1 MTGRG
6 VRVKTASRLHFGLLG
21 WGPAARRQFGG
32 VGLMIERPGN
42 VLTVSRA
49 SVWSAEGPLAAR
61 ALSTIRRVAERLG
74 DVPPLALR
82 VESAAPEH
90 AGLGTGTQ
98 ISLAAALG
106 VAWMAGRR
114 EVGPAELAAWTG
126 RGQRSGIGLHGF
138 AAGGLLVDGG
148 RRSDGPAGIPPL
160 LSRLE
165 WPETWSVLVALPSTG
180 DGLHGP
186 EEARAFDELPPMTAA
201 QLDRVGRLVLLEL
214 LPTLAERDLDGFGAA
229 LEELQ
234 HHVGAAF
241 APAQGGL
248 YGDAQGERL
257 AAVMRQVGLRG
268 VGQSSWGP
276 ALYGLTDAP
285 AETRTAQAAEIS
297 TRTELPPER
306 LLWTRGVNRGARI
319 EPLD

>member
-1 MTGRG
+1 
-6 VRVKTASRLHFGLLG
+6 
-21 WGPAARRQFGG
+21 
-32 VGLMIERPGN
+32 
-42 VLTVSRA
+42 
-49 SVWSAEGPLAAR
+49 
-61 ALSTIRRVAERLG
+61 
-74 DVPPLALR
+74 
-82 VESAAPEH
+82 
-90 AGLGTGTQ
+90 
-98 ISLAAALG
+98 
-106 VAWMAGRR
+106 
-114 EVGPAELAAWTG
+114 
-126 RGQRSGIGLHGF
+126 
-138 AAGGLLVDGG
+138 
-148 RRSDGPAGIPPL
+148 SDGPAGIPPL

-214 LPTLAERDLDGFGAA
+214 LPALAERDLDGFGAA

-276 ALYGLTDAP
+276 TVFAIVGDEETARHYVRRWQAEAP
-285 AETRTAQAAEIS
+285 VLI
-297 TRTELPPER
+297 
-306 LLWTRGVNRGARI
+306 ARI
-319 EPLD
+319 APGHRVIHDAGEPQS